1 MTAGT
6 LPAPPYLMDP
16 MALEVVVPVVSGLIQ
31 GSVYGLLGLGLV
43 LLYKSGRI
51 FNFSQAEIG
60 TFSALMAAFADTG
73 AGPFPDLPVP
83 VAILIGLVTGL
94 LLGLLVER
102 VVIRPLFNAPKVAIV
117 VATAGV
123 LLLLVA
129 IGGFLSGPE
138 PRSAVRIFKG
148 DFLTTSSLRVTD
160 TGALVV
166 VVLAVLA
173 VASALFFSRTR
184 TGTAIIAVSQE
195 PTATRLVG
203 ISVERTSALTWGIA
217 GLLGAIAGILLSGTL
232 GVVFPGSLTFIA
244 LVPAFTAA
252 VLGGVTA
259 LPGAFVGGVLVGMIE
274 SFAQTNIPKDVL
286 PGSGKV
292 VLFVALLVV
301 LLVRPAGL
309 LGKET

>member
-1 MTAGT
+1 MSAGLLTGTA
-6 LPAPPYLMDP
+6 LQMEPQ
-16 MALEVVVPVVSGLIQ
+16 ALEVVVPVVSGLIQ

-43 LLYKSGRI
+43 LLYKSGKI

-60 TFSALMAAFADTG
+60 TFSAMMAAFADQG
-73 AGPFPDLPVP
+73 VGPFPDLPVP
-83 VAILIGLVTGL
+83 VALLIGLLTGL
-94 LLGLLVER
+94 GLGLLIER
-102 VVIRPLFNAPKVAIV
+102 IVVRPLFSAPKVTVV

-129 IGGFLSGPE
+129 LGGFLSGPE

-217 GLLGAIAGILLSGTL
+217 GLLGAIAGILLSGTV

-259 LPGAFVGGVLVGMIE
+259 LPGAFVGGVVVGMIE

-292 VLFVALLVV
+292 VLFVALLAV
-301 LLVRPAGL
+301 LLLRPAGL